1 MPEPLD
7 PLTTITVAFNK
18 FKDTVTKD
26 DAVVFSATKLEDVW
40 KQALEI
46 EDLHRKRRSLRGMRK
61 VEPLLNAIEV
71 YSKPVEILCQGTP
84 YLPWIWVGFLETSD
98 MTYLQ
103 NVDRLLGSNKAH
115 ARCKRLYLLCGQF

>member
-26 DAVVFSATKLEDVW
+26 DAVVFSATKL
-40 KQALEI
+40 
-46 EDLHRKRRSLRGMRK
+46 
-61 VEPLLNAIEV
+61 EV